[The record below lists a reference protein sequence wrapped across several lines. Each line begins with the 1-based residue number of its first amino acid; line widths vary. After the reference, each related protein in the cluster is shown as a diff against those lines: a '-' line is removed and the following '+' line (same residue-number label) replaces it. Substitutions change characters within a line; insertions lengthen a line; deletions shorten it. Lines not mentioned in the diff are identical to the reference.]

1 MKRITVVMMTLIL
14 VMSIFAL
21 YGCPKKAEITAAPEA
36 QPQKVDPAAA
46 DAAKAAEEKRAAEA
60 AAAAAAKAAED
71 EKAEKERAAKEAA
84 GLKPIYF
91 DFDKSFVRD
100 DAKAVMKANAAW
112 LKANPKAKI
121 RIEGN
126 CDERGTIEYNQALGQ
141 RRAASA
147 KKYLTDLGISGKR
160 ISLISYGKE
169 KPVCKES
176 TEECW
181 QQNRKADLVAAE

>member
-1 MKRITVVMMTLIL
+1 MKRTTIVLLMLIL
-14 VMSIFAL
+14 VMSMFAL
-21 YGCPKKAEITAAPEA
+21 YGCPKSADVSSAPE
-36 QPQKVDPAAA
+36 PQKVEQAPAQPAEDA
-46 DAAKAAEEKRAAEA
+46 AAKAAEEKRAAEA
-60 AAAAAAKAAED
+60 AAAKAAE
-71 EKAEKERAAKEAA
+71 EKAAQERAAKEAA

-100 DAKAVMKANAAW
+100 DAKAVMKANVDY
-112 LKANPKAKI
+112 LKANPNVKV

-141 RRAASA
+141 RRASST
-147 KKYLTDLGISGKR
+147 KKYLTDMGISGKR

-176 TEECW
+176 TEDCW
-181 QQNRKADLVAAE
+181 QRNRRADLAAAD